1 MQLGGGLAKPEA
13 VFGCNW
19 RAEQRHGQ
27 NPRGANMEKGANCST
42 LTYGTP
48 RVPLDTTRPCLCPQ
62 WLSPT
67 GQNGTLKDNSN
78 VDLFQGAMP
87 LMAST
92 MGTGNKAGSGGL
104 GVGLRGRVLG

>member
-27 NPRGANMEKGANCST
+27 NPWGANMEKGANCST

-48 RVPLDTTRPCLCPQ
+48 KVTLDTTRPCLCPQ
-62 WLSPT
+62 WLPPQDRIGLSRII
-67 GQNGTLKDNSN
+67 
-78 VDLFQGAMP
+78 AM
-87 LMAST
+87 LIYF
-92 MGTGNKAGSGGL
+92 
-104 GVGLRGRVLG
+104 RGPCP